1 MTDCIGCGFCCRTA
15 QCSLSVSIFAKQKI
29 CPALQYDENEDLWRC
44 GLVTCKAPI
53 AEKAR
58 VFLTIGEGCCA
69 PLNTDR
75 LEHLSAGGV
84 FP

>member
-1 MTDCIGCGFCCRTA
+1 MADCVGCGHCCRTA
-15 QCSLSVSIFAKQKI
+15 QCSLSVSIFDKQKL
-29 CPALQYDENEDLWRC
+29 CPALQYREKEGMWRC

-69 PLNTDR
+69 PMNPDR
-75 LEHLSAGGV
+75 VGRVSL
-84 FP
+84 